1 MGQSETE
8 SILHK
13 TQNNIKKHI
22 MESKADYIFQK
33 NNEIKTLQKKYDD
46 LKARIE
52 AMEKGTAENPTNE
65 NTEKKAM

>member
-1 MGQSETE
+1 
-8 SILHK
+8 
-13 TQNNIKKHI
+13 